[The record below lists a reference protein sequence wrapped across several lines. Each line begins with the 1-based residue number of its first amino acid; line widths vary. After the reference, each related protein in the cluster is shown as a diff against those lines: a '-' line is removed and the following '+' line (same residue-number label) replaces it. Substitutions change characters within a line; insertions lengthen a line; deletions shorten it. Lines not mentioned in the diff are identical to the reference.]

1 MNWGAMQCG
10 AMRTTAPVH
19 AIGAPASRNR
29 RVVRK
34 QKPVTTLAT
43 DMADLSKQQ
52 SPLVRWQAIMA
63 KDNA

>member
-1 MNWGAMQCG
+1 
-10 AMRTTAPVH
+10 MRTTAPVH

-43 DMADLSKQQ
+43 NMADLSKQQ